1 MKIPDL
7 KKKHY
12 ENSAI
17 GHLPNYD
24 NNSDAMITT
33 IYTESDRKYGSVIF
47 LSVKNKAQLPITFF

>member
-1 MKIPDL
+1 MKIPHL

-17 GHLPNYD
+17 GHQPNYD

-33 IYTESDRKYGSVIF
+33 IYTECDRKYGSVTF
-47 LSVKNKAQLPITFF
+47 LSVKNKAQLPITYL